1 MKKFSSKITV
11 LVCVRNFESYGSLSE
26 NFLQIEPT
34 ALDPSVKSRFIS
46 KFSRFSKIKNG
57 HWKIKNLQKLFKYT
71 FFFEK

>member
-1 MKKFSSKITV
+1 MKNISSKITI

-46 KFSRFSKIKNG
+46 KFSRFSKIKKNG
-57 HWKIKNLQKLFKYT
+57 HWEIKKRSKNKNVTK
-71 FFFEK
+71 